1 MAQEVGKRLGKRE
14 VLLRKVQARMKRI
27 IYVAFDHL
35 SRAKGALAGANK
47 ASDVIVLVESKRMTT
62 GRTWHKERLFFLI
75 SSARHFGKQLEAEGF
90 EVRYLKA
97 ETTLAGLEQARKEFG
112 PLPIVSAEPS
122 SFVQSR
128 TLAEFGVEFVKND
141 FFLTSRADFHLWAE
155 RQKTF
160 VMENFYRAQ
169 RVRLSIL
176 VSNGEPEGGQWNFD
190 EANRLPPP
198 KNHAWPEPLEHSRD
212 EIDARVAA
220 ELEMQATTT
229 WATTR
234 EGALKQLQH
243 FINNGLD
250 EFGPYEDAV
259 AGESWAMNHSL
270 LSPYL
275 NNALISPEEV
285 IDAVSKA
292 YANGNARIESVE
304 AIVRQIIGWREY
316 INGMYW
322 FLGEDYREL
331 NSLEANR
338 KLLPVFTNPSNSK
351 MNCVKSIVEDVDKR
365 AWTHHIPR
373 LMILSNLALITSTNP
388 QQFLDWMRES
398 FIDATEW
405 VMVPN
410 VIGMAVH
417 ADNGVLMT
425 KPYAAGGAYISRMT
439 NYCKGCAYDPK
450 TRSAEDS
457 CPFTT
462 LYWDFLDRH
471 RETFSKNHRMSQQLG
486 GLNRLSDLPELR
498 IRAKKVLEQLDS
510 GQI

>member
-35 SRAKGALAGANK
+35 SRAKGALASADK
-47 ASDVIVLVESKRMTT
+47 ASDAIVLVESKRMTT
-62 GRTWHKERLFFLI
+62 GRNWHKERLFFLI
-75 SSARHFGKQLEAEGF
+75 SSARHFAKQLEAEGF

-97 ETTLAGLEQARKEFG
+97 ETTVAGLEQARKEFG
-112 PLPIVSAEPS
+112 ALPIVSAEPS

-128 TLAEFGVEFVKND
+128 TLADFGVEFIKND

-212 EIDARVAA
+212 EIDLQVAA
-220 ELEMQATTT
+220 DLEMQATTT

-259 AGESWAMNHSL
+259 AGESWAMNHLSL
-270 LSPYL
+270 IH
-275 NNALISPEEV
+275 ISEP
-285 IDAVSKA
+285 
-292 YANGNARIESVE
+292 
-304 AIVRQIIGWREY
+304 
-316 INGMYW
+316 
-322 FLGEDYREL
+322 
-331 NSLEANR
+331 
-338 KLLPVFTNPSNSK
+338 
-351 MNCVKSIVEDVDKR
+351 
-365 AWTHHIPR
+365 
-373 LMILSNLALITSTNP
+373 
-388 QQFLDWMRES
+388 
-398 FIDATEW
+398 
-405 VMVPN
+405 
-410 VIGMAVH
+410 
-417 ADNGVLMT
+417 
-425 KPYAAGGAYISRMT
+425 
-439 NYCKGCAYDPK
+439 
-450 TRSAEDS
+450 TRRS
-457 CPFTT
+457 
-462 LYWDFLDRH
+462 
-471 RETFSKNHRMSQQLG
+471 
-486 GLNRLSDLPELR
+486 
-498 IRAKKVLEQLDS
+498 
-510 GQI
+510 

>member
-27 IYVAFDHL
+27 IFVAFDHL
-35 SRAKGALAGANK
+35 SRTKGALAGANK
-47 ASDVIVLVESKRMTT
+47 ASDVIVLVESNRMTT
-62 GRTWHKERLFFLI
+62 GRNWHKERLFFLI
-75 SSARHFGKQLEAEGF
+75 SSARHFAKQLEAEGF

-97 ETTLAGLEQARKEFG
+97 ETTVSGLEQVRKEFG
-112 PLPIVSAEPS
+112 ALPIISAEPS

-128 TLAEFGVEFVKND
+128 TLAEFGVDFVKND
-141 FFLTSRADFHLWAE
+141 FFLTSREDFQLWAE

-198 KNHAWPEPLEHSRD
+198 KNHSWPVPLEHLRD
-212 EIDARVAA
+212 EIDLQVAD
-220 ELEMQATTT
+220 ELGMTPTNT

-234 EGALKQLQH
+234 EGALKQLEH
-243 FINNGLD
+243 FIKNGLD

-275 NNALISPEEV
+275 NNALIAPEEV
-285 IDAVSKA
+285 IDAVLKA
-292 YANGNARIESVE
+292 YAKGNARIESVE

-331 NSLEANR
+331 NSLQANR

-351 MNCVKSIVEDVDKR
+351 MNCVKSVVEDVDKR

-388 QQFLDWMRES
+388 QQFLDWMRER

-462 LYWDFLDRH
+462 LYWDFLARH

-498 IRAKKVLEQLDS
+498 IRAKKVLEQLDA